1 MDYYKF
7 IPCFTYIPPADQ
19 EAPKLYAWNSRQ
31 LSQMPN
37 QPAGSQHYITIHL
50 GREWRSY
57 HSLFSPICHRL
68 PQAIQAMQQS
78 KPLYW
83 SP

>member
-37 QPAGSQHYITIHL
+37 HL
-50 GREWRSY
+50 QD
-57 HSLFSPICHRL
+57 HSTT
-68 PQAIQAMQQS
+68 
-78 KPLYW
+78 
-83 SP
+83 